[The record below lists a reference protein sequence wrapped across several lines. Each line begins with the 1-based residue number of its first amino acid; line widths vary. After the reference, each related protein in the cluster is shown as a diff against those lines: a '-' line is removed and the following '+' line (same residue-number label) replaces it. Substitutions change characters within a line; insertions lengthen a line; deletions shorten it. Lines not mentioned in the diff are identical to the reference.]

1 VLSNYFNFQTNNLII
16 LTNSAFTLHTHSSSR
31 MDPAVASITMRI
43 VRISWSRSNSID
55 VQLEHAN
62 MVIDPRHMGGDEG
75 YEFRFSVKGRILTIT
90 RIDDDGGWNVDF
102 CLRAFLSTDA
112 IPDFT
117 STIYTYYGID
127 GERAPKDVTELN
139 FHPSV
144 RIIKKSAF
152 KYCEFLVRVT
162 IPDSVTRIEQQG
174 FAACHSLRFL
184 RLSINLESI
193 GVAAFYNCYSL
204 EAVFLP
210 PTVTLVSYEV
220 FSNCESLR
228 FCILPDP
235 IEHLGRHVFLGCDRL
250 SRTVRNNLSRVCY
263 STSVTRQAIHECIHT
278 HGIES
283 ATEVDTQQMTALHIL
298 CANPHVTSD
307 CIGIYLQLA
316 PEAAEQQ
323 DFDGMTPFQYLCRN
337 DITFFDDRSF
347 CSVIAWWYHCMP

>member
-1 VLSNYFNFQTNNLII
+1 
-16 LTNSAFTLHTHSSSR
+16 
-31 MDPAVASITMRI
+31 
-43 VRISWSRSNSID
+43 
-55 VQLEHAN
+55 

-75 YEFRFSVKGRILTIT
+75 YEFRFSVNGRILTIT

-220 FSNCESLR
+220 VSNCESLR

-298 CANPHVTSD
+298 CANPHVWLYRYLSAIGSWSCRTARLWRDDSLSVSVQEWHYFLRWQELLFCD
-307 CIGIYLQLA
+307 CMVVSLHALMFWFSVKYDTTHCNWSI
-316 PEAAEQQ
+316 E
-323 DFDGMTPFQYLCRN
+323 DVKTPY
-337 DITFFDDRSF
+337 
-347 CSVIAWWYHCMP
+347 VW